1 VRIGLIAPPWVP
13 VPPTA
18 YGGTELVVDELA
30 RGLDRLGHQV
40 RLFTIGASTCPVQTD
55 FLSAEPMPAMGSS
68 VDEAAHVLAAY
79 DALADVD
86 VIHDHTLLGPLLA
99 AGAETAAPPVVV
111 THHGVFDSALRRVF
125 ARTAQS
131 AAVVAISRSQ
141 ARAAGAVPI
150 TAVVPHGIDLDHYRV
165 GEGRSGALLFIGRM
179 SPVKGAHRAIRIARD
194 AGLPLVIVTRIRD
207 ATEREY
213 YDSAVRPLL
222 GADVRVLVEPDL
234 GLKADLLRDS
244 AALVN
249 PITWPEPFG
258 LVMIEA
264 LASGTPVLA
273 FPHGAAPEIVEHG
286 RTGYL
291 AGTERGLTDA
301 VRRLDELDRRACRR
315 AAEARFSARR
325 MVADYLAVYRHV
337 SANTPTGSRPPA
349 RLLSLADARARH

>member
-1 VRIGLIAPPWVP
+1 MRIGLIAPPWVP
-13 VPPTA
+13 VPPTT

-40 RLFTIGASTCPVQTD
+40 RLFTIGTSTCPVPTD
-55 FLSAEPMPAMGSS
+55 FLSAEPMPVMGSS

-79 DALADVD
+79 DALDDVD

-99 AGAETAAPPVVV
+99 AGAERPLPPVVV

-141 ARAAGAVPI
+141 ARAAGTVPI
-150 TAVVPHGIDLDHYRV
+150 TAVVPHGIDLSRYRP
-165 GEGRSGALLFIGRM
+165 GEVRSDNLLFIGRM

-194 AGLPLVIVTRIRD
+194 AGRHLVIVTRISE
-207 ATEREY
+207 AGEREY
-213 YDSAVRPLL
+213 FDTVVRPLL
-222 GADVRVLVEPDL
+222 GDDVRVLVEPAPDVKL
-234 GLKADLLRDS
+234 DLLSDA

-286 RTGYL
+286 RTGFL
-291 AGTERGLTDA
+291 AGTESGLAAA
-301 VRRLDELDRRACRR
+301 VDRLGELDRRECRR
-315 AAEARFSARR
+315 VAEARFSAQR
-325 MVADYLAVYRHV
+325 MVADYLAVYRHAA
-337 SANTPTGSRPPA
+337 ANPRNGARPPA
-349 RLLSLADARARH
+349 TVLSLTAARGRR